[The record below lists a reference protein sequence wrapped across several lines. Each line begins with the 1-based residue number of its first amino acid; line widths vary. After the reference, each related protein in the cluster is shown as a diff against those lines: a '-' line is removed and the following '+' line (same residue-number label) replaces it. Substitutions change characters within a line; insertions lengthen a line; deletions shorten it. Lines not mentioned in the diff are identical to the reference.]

1 MGKLSPHPENL
12 VHWKP
17 GQSGNPAGR
26 PPKLKNAFLKIPRDA
41 REKLYGVLYHAISL
55 GSVDEAKTYLTE
67 QQERGGAKYGI
78 VLEVAVKALS
88 GPNGWLALN
97 DIYDRLFGRPKQSVE
112 SSGAVTVEYV
122 IGSAEEREKL
132 ENIAEGQ

>member
-1 MGKLSPHPENL
+1 MPFQKGNKYGNRFR
-12 VHWKP
+12 P
-17 GQSGNPAGR
+17 GESGNPNGQPR
-26 PPKLKNAFLKIPRDA
+26 KLKTTFLKIPRDA

-55 GSVDEAKTYLTE
+55 GSVDEAKAYLTE
-67 QQERGGAKYGI
+67 QQENGGAKYGI